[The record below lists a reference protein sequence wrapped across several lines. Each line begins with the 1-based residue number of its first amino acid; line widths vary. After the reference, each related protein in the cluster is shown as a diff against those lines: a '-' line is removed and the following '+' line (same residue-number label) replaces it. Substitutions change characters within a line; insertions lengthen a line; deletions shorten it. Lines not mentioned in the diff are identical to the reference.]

1 MSLAVFRKFWLPWT
15 FVGLLTAVCAT
26 LAIVQYGWINQ
37 LSNPERT
44 RLRAEFQM
52 RLTGMG
58 QEFDQRVTS
67 SYEGLKPTF
76 AEITEWGTRAACVR
90 QYRRWSASSEPLF
103 RRIAIVT
110 LDDGAP
116 SLQTLDPQSGDFIPA
131 AWPPAWKGMRKRFE
145 ARAEHSSEP
154 ALPQQESALIDSQLP
169 DSTWL
174 VAELSL
180 DYIRATLLPDL
191 VTRHLAG
198 PRMFAYDVDLAAA
211 AEPGYKVLET
221 SPHPHRKQPDG
232 TVDVLRIDHAARWTL
247 SVFHSGNA
255 LEDQVTIARGRNVA
269 LSLALLLLIL
279 AMIVVLLHSARRSQ
293 QLAELQMN
301 FVAGVS
307 HELRTPLTVIRT
319 AAYNLRG
326 RLAAQPEQVEKYACL
341 IQKESETLSV
351 VVEQILRYGAAAR
364 GRVIG
369 ERHKVNADTLIRDCI
384 ASSAAVKDS
393 NLTVECHIDNDL
405 PTVFADQVALKH
417 ALQNLLDNALK
428 YGTEASG
435 WVGIYARSLEESGKR
450 YVEIRVADR
459 GPGIPSDEQPHVFDA
474 FFRGRRAIQDQM
486 HGTGLGLNLVK
497 KIIDAHEGTIEVKSE
512 PGHGAEFV
520 VRLPAGEEEI
530 EDVFSHSPD

>member
-1 MSLAVFRKFWLPWT
+1 MSLEVFRKFWLPWT
-15 FVGLLTAVCAT
+15 FVGLLAIVCAT

-37 LSNPERT
+37 LSDAERT
-44 RLRAEFQM
+44 RLQTDFQA

-58 QEFDQRVTS
+58 QEFDQRVIS

-90 QYRRWSASSEPLF
+90 QYRKWTATSEPIF
-103 RRIAIVT
+103 RRVAIVT
-110 LDDGAP
+110 LDDGTP
-116 SLQTLDPQSGDFIPA
+116 GLQTMDPQSGEFIPA
-131 AWPPAWKGMRKRFE
+131 PWPAAWKGMRKRFE
-145 ARAEHSSEP
+145 ARLVQSSEVT
-154 ALPQQESALIDSQLP
+154 LPQAEATLIDSQLP

-180 DYIRATLLPDL
+180 DYLRTALLPDL
-191 VTRHLAG
+191 LAKHLAG
-198 PRMFAYDVDLAAA
+198 PRMPAYDLDIVA
-211 AEPGYKVLET
+211 PGDKVLEI
-221 SPHPHRKQPDG
+221 SASLHRKQPDG
-232 TVDVLRIDHAARWTL
+232 SVDILHVNTFAHWRL
-247 SVFHSGNA
+247 SVYHRGLA

-269 LSLALLLLIL
+269 LSLGLLLLIL

-293 QLAELQMN
+293 HLAELQMN

-326 RLAAQPEQVEKYACL
+326 RLASRPEQVEKYACL

-351 VVEQILRYGAAAR
+351 VVEQILRYGAATR

-369 ERHKVNADTLIRDCI
+369 ERHNLNPIGLIRDSI
-384 ASSAAVKDS
+384 ASSAAGKAS
-393 NLTVECHIDNDL
+393 NLVVGCHIDNDL
-405 PTVFADQVALKH
+405 PTIFADELALKH
-417 ALQNLLDNALK
+417 ALQNLLDNAVK

-435 WVGIYARSLEESGKR
+435 WVGIYAHATGEGEQRS
-450 YVEIRVADR
+450 VEIRIADR
-459 GPGIPSDEQPHVFDA
+459 GPGIPPDEHAHIFDA

-497 KIIDAHEGTIEVKSE
+497 KIIEAHGGTIQVKSE
-512 PGHGAEFV
+512 PGHGAEFIV
-520 VRLPAGEEEI
+520 MLPAGEEEL
-530 EDVFSHSPD
+530 EDVFSNSPD